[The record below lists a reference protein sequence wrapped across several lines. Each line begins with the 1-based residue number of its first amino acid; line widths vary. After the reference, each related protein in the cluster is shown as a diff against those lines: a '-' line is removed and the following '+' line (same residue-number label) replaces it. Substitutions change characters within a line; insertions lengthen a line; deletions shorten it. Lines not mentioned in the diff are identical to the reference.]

1 MKYEKSQKENKEEEK
16 QKMVENYYKRIMRIL
31 EYYVLICFIMITVIP
46 LLNFSWVQPF
56 IKFVYLTGF
65 PLLILIFIISLFKD
79 QIIAFVLKIV
89 NK

>member
-31 EYYVLICFIMITVIP
+31 EYYVLICFIIITIIP

-79 QIIAFVLKIV
+79 PIIAFVLKIV

>member
-31 EYYVLICFIMITVIP
+31 EYYVLICFIIITIIP

-56 IKFVYLTGF
+56 VKFVYLTGF

-79 QIIAFVLKIV
+79 PIIAFVLKIV